1 MAESYYDVAIIGA
14 GPVGCVTALAFSKL
28 RRARVLLLEANPR
41 ACQRLAGE
49 WLHPPAVE
57 IMRELGVEVPVHH
70 DTGRGFAVF
79 PDDGSETMVLPY
91 SSGRGVS
98 VEHSCLVELLRA
110 RVKARVAD
118 GDIEYVQGRA
128 LSIAG
133 QKLTY
138 QTGSEERSATA
149 ALIVGAA
156 GRSVHKLLGT
166 TEQNTASYSRMA
178 GVLLECPLPDREMP
192 HEGYGHIFLG
202 GPGPVLAYR
211 LSRRHVRMCLDVPSK
226 LRMGRNRE
234 AVLWDAFAPV
244 LPETLRRPFLVA
256 LQQGELSWATNQI
269 RPRADFGRDGLALV
283 GDAAGHHHPLTAVGM
298 TLGFQDAIALA
309 RAKSWN
315 AYRKERMRK
324 SRVPEMLAVALY
336 EVFADTSDEVMAIRQ
351 AVYAMWRRYPGER
364 RRTMAFLAAQ
374 DAHPLRFGSSFVR
387 AVGLAASG
395 LAKNGVASGQWSHVA
410 KVSRELT
417 DRVRWLLAGALRL
430 TAAKP
435 FTETRSADEEYGGA
449 LRATGA
455 TAEVFEHPAT
465 TRQAARRALAQ
476 AEPSIALERA
486 IRALKRQQRPDGS
499 WEGECVWCPMLV
511 AQYVLMCHLTDTP
524 IDEQRRVRILTNF
537 AFTRLSSGTWGLHDL
552 SEPYLFTT
560 ALVYVAARIL
570 GVDKDSPLLARAG
583 AFIAAEGGVEAIPSW
598 GKFWL
603 ALVGLYEW
611 EGVNPVL
618 PEVWQ
623 LPKWMPLHPSNYYCH
638 TRLIYLGMASLYG
651 ERFAIRDE
659 SLNDQLRA
667 ELFPMGY
674 SNVDFK
680 AARKKLRADEI
691 HTQPSAAL
699 KIAYDALMVLDR
711 SHTPG
716 RRRAIRAKL
725 REHIRFELSS
735 SDYTCIS
742 PVSGLLNILALWR
755 HDPDDD
761 DLRRA
766 LARFDGWMWEDDVA
780 GTRVAG
786 ARSASWDTSFA
797 VQALIAASPH
807 FDVTSSLERADA
819 FLETQ
824 QIRKPA
830 VDRDYRDFYRI
841 DPVGGYCFA
850 GVWHG
855 WPVSDCTAEAMCAR
869 IESPVG
875 SATEEQMTLAA
886 RFVLRC
892 QNSDGGFG
900 SYESGGE
907 VPLEWLNP
915 AEMFG
920 DSMTEHS
927 YGECTASCTAA
938 LATFRKRYPGVLD
951 DEIDTAVARAER
963 CVRSAQRPDGA
974 WSGAWGIHFT
984 YGTMFG
990 VRGLMASGAP
1000 VQDPAIRKGCR
1011 WLKAHQR
1018 PDGGWGEHH
1027 TSCLTDRYTEED
1039 HSQVVQTA
1047 WALTTLLEACDP
1059 DWDAIE
1065 RAAHFLVSVQP
1076 ENGKWAQPE
1085 PCGVFF
1091 HTALI
1096 DYPLYKQYFPI
1107 WALGLYETRRLA
1119 RLKLLPASPPVA
1131 ARVSM

>member
-1 MAESYYDVAIIGA
+1 MAESYYDVAVIGA
-14 GPVGCVTALAFSKL
+14 GPVGCVTALAFAKL
-28 RRARVLLLEANPR
+28 QGARVLLLEANPR
-41 ACQRLAGE
+41 ACLRLAGE

-57 IMRELGVEVPVHH
+57 VMRELDVEVPVTH

-79 PDDGSETMVLPY
+79 PDDGSETVVLPY
-91 SSGRGVS
+91 ASGRGVA
-98 VEHSCLVELLRA
+98 VEHSELVELLRGH
-110 RVKARVAD
+110 VENV
-118 GDIEYVQGRA
+118 DIDYVHGRA
-128 LSIAG
+128 TSVTA

-138 QTGSEERSATA
+138 QCGSEERSVTA

-156 GRSVHKLLGT
+156 GRSVHKLLGA
-166 TEQNTASYSRMA
+166 TEQNVASYSRMA
-178 GVLLECPLPDREMP
+178 GLLLECELP
-192 HEGYGHIFLG
+192 HEGYGHVVLG

-211 LSRRHVRMCLDVPSK
+211 LNERQVRMCLDVPSK
-226 LRMGRNRE
+226 LRLGRNRE

-244 LPETLRRPFLVA
+244 LPESLRRAFLAA
-256 LQQGELSWATNQI
+256 LQDGELSWATNQI
-269 RPRADFGRDGLALV
+269 RPRADFGREGFALV

-309 RAKSWN
+309 RAKTWN
-315 AYRKERMRK
+315 GYRKERLRK

-336 EVFADTSDEVMAIRQ
+336 EVFADTTDEVMAIRQ
-351 AVYAMWRRYPGER
+351 AVYEMWRRYPLER
-364 RRTMAFLAAQ
+364 RRTMGFLAAQ

-387 AVGLAASG
+387 AVSLASRG
-395 LAKNGVASGQWSHVA
+395 LAKEALDSGHWSHVA
-410 KVSRELT
+410 KVSGELA

-430 TAAKP
+430 TATKP
-435 FTETRSADEEYGGA
+435 YTETRSADEEYGGA

-455 TAEVFEHPAT
+455 TAEVVEHPAT

-476 AEPSIALERA
+476 AEPAVALERA
-486 IRALKRQQRPDGS
+486 VRALRGQQRDDGS

-511 AQYVLMCHLTDTP
+511 AQYVLMCHLTGTP
-524 IDEQRRVRILTNF
+524 IDAVRRMRILTNF
-537 AFTRLSSGTWGLHDL
+537 EHTRLRSGAWGLHDL

-560 ALVYVAARIL
+560 VLVYAAARIL
-570 GVDKDSPLLARAG
+570 GVEKDDPLLHRAG
-583 AFIAAEGGVEAIPSW
+583 TFIAAEGGAVAIPSW

-623 LPKWMPLHPSNYYCH
+623 LPKWVPLHPSNYYCH

-651 ERFAIRDE
+651 ERFPIRDE
-659 SLNDQLRA
+659 SLLDQLRA
-667 ELFPMGY
+667 ELYPSGY
-674 SNVDFK
+674 QNVDFK
-680 AARKKLRADEI
+680 AAREALRDEEI
-691 HTQPSAAL
+691 HTQPSGPL
-699 KIAYDALMVLDR
+699 RLAYDALMVLDR
-711 SHTPG
+711 LHAPE

-725 REHIRFELSS
+725 REHIRFEFRS

-755 HDPDDD
+755 HDRDDED
-761 DLRRA
+761 VLRA
-766 LARFDGWMWEDDVA
+766 LARFDGWMWEDDVE
-780 GTRVAG
+780 GTRIAG
-786 ARSASWDTSFA
+786 ARSATWDTSFA
-797 VQALIAASPH
+797 VQALTAASPH
-807 FDVTSSLERADA
+807 FDVTRALERADA
-819 FLETQ
+819 FLESQ
-824 QIRKPA
+824 QIRTPQ
-830 VDRDYRDFYRI
+830 VDRDYGDFYRI
-841 DPVGGYCFA
+841 DPRGGYCFA

-875 SATEEQMTLAA
+875 NVTEDDMVLAA

-892 QNSDGGFG
+892 QNRDGGFG

-927 YGECTASCTAA
+927 YGECTASCIAA
-938 LATFRKRYPGVLD
+938 LATFRHRYPGVLD
-951 DEIDTAVARAER
+951 DEVDAAIARAQR
-963 CVRSAQRPDGA
+963 CLRRQQHADGA

-990 VRGLMASGAP
+990 VRGLLASGAP
-1000 VQDPAIRKGCR
+1000 VQDPAIRKACR

-1065 RAAHFLVSVQP
+1065 RAAHLLVSVQP
-1076 ENGKWAQPE
+1076 DSGLWAQPE
-1085 PCGVFF
+1085 PSGVFF

-1096 DYPLYKQYFPI
+1096 DYRLYKQYFPI
-1107 WALGLYETRRLA
+1107 WALGLYETRRLE

-1131 ARVSM
+1131 ARVSV